1 VFPSCVLRGGLYV
14 VVAKCRKCPEQL
26 VLLAPDE
33 MRATVPSMRFR
44 TQLVSGIGALVLVT
58 IFCGAMAVITLRVT
72 TKSAQHVTSRV
83 VDDLEALHDVRLDAE
98 QLVAVGRGYLLTG
111 DDADHQQFLNL
122 QRSLDTSLETL
133 RARERS
139 ELAAKIAVVE
149 LAARRYVQVLVGAV
163 ESRKPGA
170 LLATTEQVF
179 EHDIAPKRAALEDA
193 VEDLTDLEQSDL
205 SRVSMQSG
213 RVVQTVGITTLVG
226 CILGVII
233 GIALAVIITRR
244 LSGEYR
250 RQEREARA
258 AEAAAWSRKELL
270 DVVSHDLRSPL
281 NAIMLGLEIVKEKH
295 LDDRTV
301 AVISHSAERMQ
312 RLVND
317 LLDASRAELAQLE
330 LERRPCDPAA
340 IVEVAREQFESLA
353 RAAGIE
359 LVATSTASG
368 TLVCDRERVDQILSN
383 LLGNAIK
390 FTKAGDKVSLAA
402 TSTNEH
408 VRFAV
413 SDHGPGIPADEQS
426 RMFEAYEQGS
436 RTSHRGGIGLGLY
449 ICKKLVEAHG
459 GRIGVTSTQG
469 QGSTFWFELPR
480 RASELAETRRRERD
494 LKGAVANAH
503 V

>member
-1 VFPSCVLRGGLYV
+1 
-14 VVAKCRKCPEQL
+14 
-26 VLLAPDE
+26 
-33 MRATVPSMRFR
+33 MRFR

-111 DDADHQQFLNL
+111 DDADHEQFLRL
-122 QRSLDTSLETL
+122 QRALDTSLEAL
-133 RARERS
+133 HARQRS

-149 LAARRYVQVLVGAV
+149 LAARQYVQALVAAV
-163 ESRKPGA
+163 ESRKPGV
-170 LLATTEQVF
+170 LLATTERIF
-179 EHDIAPKRAALEDA
+179 EHDIAPKRDALEAA

-205 SRVSMQSG
+205 ARASSESG
-213 RVVQTVGITTLVG
+213 RVVQAVGITTLVG
-226 CILGVII
+226 CLIGVTI
-233 GIALAVIITRR
+233 GIALAVVITRR
-244 LSGEYR
+244 LSDQYS

-295 LDDRTV
+295 VDDRTV
-301 AVISHSAERMQ
+301 SVISHSAERMQ

-330 LERRPCDPAA
+330 LERRSCEPAVV
-340 IVEVAREQFESLA
+340 VEAAREQFGSLA
-353 RAAGIE
+353 RAAGIQLE
-359 LVATSTASG
+359 ITNTASG
-368 TLVCDRERVDQILSN
+368 ALVCDRERVLQILSN

-390 FTKAGDKVSLAA
+390 FTKAGDIVSLSA
-402 TSTNEH
+402 TSTNDH

-413 SDHGPGIPADEQS
+413 SDHGPGIPADEQT

-459 GRIGVTSTQG
+459 GRIGVTSTLG

-480 RASELAETRRRERD
+480 RAS
-494 LKGAVANAH
+494 
-503 V
+503 